1 MNFTL
6 FVHSRHGITSETK
19 CPQQQC
25 MHGVRSSG
33 LVRLVLLFVWVLEL
47 EFGRWFDEWAS
58 FSWLVLN
65 ARPNWL
71 DITTNSGP

>member
-6 FVHSRHGITSETK
+6 FVHSRHGITSEMK

-25 MHGVRSSG
+25 MHGVRLPGCGCMLWLG
-33 LVRLVLLFVWVLEL
+33 LYVLPCLVFRVVLY
-47 EFGRWFDEWAS
+47 
-58 FSWLVLN
+58 